1 MEDAN
6 SAMHPSCRS
15 SRAPEA
21 HDVRLLRLELLRTHP
36 PTQVVAQPGAP
47 CVPHGLAACMSHDAL
62 ALVTVVSRMHVV
74 IATNAHAV
82 AKSAEPITFSNRCL
96 PLINVI

>member
-21 HDVRLLRLELLRTHP
+21 HDVGLLRLELLRTHP
-36 PTQVVAQPGAP
+36 RKWWPSRVRRASQLHGAP
-47 CVPHGLAACMSHDAL
+47 CVPHGLAACMSHGAL
-62 ALVTVVSRMHVV
+62 ARVTVVLRLELPL
-74 IATNAHAV
+74 AHARGGCDQR
-82 AKSAEPITFSNRCL
+82 SRRR
-96 PLINVI
+96 